1 MEHRVGA
8 RAKLG
13 GGAAAL
19 ALLVVAANPAAG
31 ADRTGVE
38 ALPERVEPNVRWGVM
53 PDVAL
58 KLRTGFAV
66 AVRRS
71 RAIPQCAA
79 LFEELGA
86 DPVELL
92 GRSLYYPAA
101 LNGDNPAC
109 TNGVMAFTAV
119 GTPITWVCDRFG
131 KLSTEKAALVL
142 LHEALHFAGLPE
154 QPHDPGAMSSS
165 EINDMV
171 KDRCG
176 H

>member
-1 MEHRVGA
+1 MALVLLVGA
-8 RAKLG
+8 ATP
-13 GGAAAL
+13 A
-19 ALLVVAANPAAG
+19 VA
-31 ADRTGVE
+31 ADRTANE
-38 ALPERVEPNVRWGVM
+38 MLPERIEPNVRWGVM

-58 KLRTGFAV
+58 KIRTGFAV
-66 AVRRS
+66 AVS
-71 RAIPQCAA
+71 RATNVGACAA
-79 LFEELGA
+79 LFRDLGA

-101 LNGDNPAC
+101 SNGDNPAC
-109 TNGVMAFTAV
+109 ANGMMAFTSV
-119 GTPITWVCDRFG
+119 GTPVTWVCDRFRR
-131 KLSTEKAALVL
+131 LSTEKAALAL

-154 QPHDPGAMSSS
+154 QPHDPNAMTSS